1 MNTRVSI
8 FGAVGT
14 AAFRRIAVVS
24 ATNSGAFTYVVPRT
38 SRATRFQA
46 RVAVEARTSPAVCTQ
61 FGTLPVP
68 CVNGTLSGFSATSRN
83 VTLRR

>member
-1 MNTRVSI
+1 
-8 FGAVGT
+8 
-14 AAFRRIAVVS
+14 
-24 ATNSGAFTYVVPRT
+24 
-38 SRATRFQA
+38 
-46 RVAVEARTSPAVCTQ
+46 VAVEARTSPAVCTQ